1 MRDSTA
7 KVAFAAYLHD
17 LGKFAERAKL
27 DVPDSVLNTHIQMYC
42 PQKIDNGKPL
52 YYTHK
57 HAAYTALAWDLL
69 EQNVPDLIKGDMY
82 PFAGR
87 SSGED
92 KTDSLLNASA
102 MHHKPETFL
111 QWIIATA
118 DRVAS
123 GFEREKFENYNQSG
137 DERAQQKTGKNHYQA
152 RLLTLFEQID
162 IHNQGL
168 VTNDIN
174 QLQWCYPLKSLS
186 VENIFPRKRLEAEPA
201 QNEPAQAEYR
211 KLWEQFIQCGIS
223 EIPQSHRK
231 NWHLWLDH
239 FDTLWQNYTQAIP
252 SATAF
257 SIKPEVSLYDHS
269 KTTAALAAALWRWH
283 EACGKT
289 SASDA
294 SRLRDRS
301 DWDEQKILLIQGDFF
316 GIQNFIFASGN
327 QTNKRAAKLLRGR
340 SFQVSLFAELAA
352 LKILEAC
359 ELPPT
364 SQVLNAA
371 GKFMIVA
378 PNTDDVKLALE
389 EVHREISDW
398 FLQHTYGQVGL
409 GLAYQ
414 EASCNDF
421 VDKKR
426 FAALV
431 KKSFAVLEKAKLQ
444 RFALT
449 GDAPCILPADYS
461 AHKECQYN
469 QQLPANFENK
479 EGISLAYLSDDQ
491 ITLGS
496 LLTKQDRLMV
506 FNQADSVRHDNYT
519 RKLKLP
525 IFGFHIAFT
534 EEEELSGK
542 FGAEA
547 QSGKLLRCW
556 DFSLPEISRPLWHG
570 YARRYINAYVPCFSE
585 SDEWLEDKYGS
596 LKEADDVSEIKLGNP
611 KTFNHLACEERHS
624 EDGQNFIGKI
634 AIATLKGD
642 VDNLGTIFQ
651 QGLKEPTFAKMA
663 ALSRQMNQFF
673 SLWLP
678 VYCAQNYPNIYTVFA
693 GGDDFFLIGPWLQT
707 QKLAAEMREKFQIYV
722 AENKGITFS
731 AGIAVS
737 KPGLPLRK
745 LSAYAEEAL
754 EQAKAYQNA
763 CQSKNAVSVYGE
775 TLAWSGWKDIM
786 AAQEQI
792 SSLKTDYG
800 LSTGYIYAMLE
811 FCDAAQKEKDASTSV
826 DIAVAGM
833 WRSRFSYRTRRY
845 VNMQKNII
853 GKEAKQNAYNRL
865 TESFYQNGI
874 EKLGSKYRIPL
885 FNHFYLL
892 RAR

>member
-1 MRDSTA
+1 MDTNGGFMRDSTA

-17 LGKFAERAKL
+17 LGKFAEQAKL
-27 DVPDSVLNTHIQMYC
+27 D
-42 PQKIDNGKPL
+42 
-52 YYTHK
+52 
-57 HAAYTALAWDLL
+57 
-69 EQNVPDLIKGDMY
+69 VPDLIKGDN
-82 PFAGR
+82 PFSDGG
-87 SSGED
+87 SGKDTAEF
-92 KTDSLLNASA
+92 LLNTSA
-102 MHHKPETFL
+102 VIYKPETFL

-118 DRVAS
+118 DCVAS
-123 GFEREKFENYNQSG
+123 GFECEKFEDCNQVSK
-137 DERAQQKTGKNHYQA
+137 EREQWQTGEKHYPNH
-152 RLLTLFEQID
+152 LLTLFEQID

-168 VTNDIN
+168 AVDNTN
-174 QLQWCYPLKSLS
+174 QLQWCYPLKPLS
-186 VENIFPRKRLEAEPA
+186 AKNIFPIKRLEFEPVK
-201 QNEPAQAEYR
+201 NESVEDEYR
-211 KLWEQFIQCGIS
+211 KLWQDFIQSGLTK
-223 EIPQSHRK
+223 IPQSHRK

-239 FDTLWQNYTQAIP
+239 FDTLWQNYTQAVP
-252 SATAF
+252 SVTGF
-257 SIKPEVSLYDHS
+257 GKKPEVSIYDHS

-283 EACGKT
+283 EVHGKT
-289 SASDA
+289 GTSDA
-294 SRLRDRS
+294 EQLRDRS
-301 DWDEQKILLIQGDFF
+301 DWEEQKILLIQGDFF
-316 GIQNFIFASGN
+316 GIQNFIFASGS

-359 ELPPT
+359 ELPPI

-378 PNTDDVKLALE
+378 PNTDDVKRALE
-389 EVHREISDW
+389 KVRSEINDW

-409 GLAYQ
+409 GLASQ

-426 FAALV
+426 FATLV

-444 RFALT
+444 RFSLT
-449 GDAPCILPADYS
+449 DNAPCILQADYS
-461 AHKECQYN
+461 AFKECQYN
-469 QQLPANFENK
+469 QNLPANRIK
-479 EGISLAYLSDDQ
+479 DDIALANLSDDQ

-496 LLTKQDRLMV
+496 LLTRYDRLMV
-506 FNQADSVRHDNYT
+506 FNKADSIRDDEYT

-525 IFGFHIAFT
+525 IFGFYIAFT
-534 EEEELSGK
+534 EEEQLSGK
-542 FGAEA
+542 FGEEA
-547 QSGKLLRCW
+547 KSGRLLRCW
-556 DFSLPEISRPLWHG
+556 DFSLPKIDQPIWHG
-570 YARRYINAYVPCFSE
+570 YARRYINAYVPHFSE
-585 SDEWLEDKYGS
+585 SDKCLEGKYGS
-596 LKEADDVSEIKLGNP
+596 LEDADDVSEIKLENP
-611 KTFNHLACEERHS
+611 KPFNHLACEERYS

-663 ALSRQMNQFF
+663 ALSRQMNHFF

-678 VYCAQNYPNIYTVFA
+678 AYCAQEYPNIYTVFA

-707 QKLAAEMREKFQIYV
+707 QKLAADMREKFQVYV

-737 KPGLPLRK
+737 NPGLPLSK

-754 EQAKAYQNA
+754 EQAKAYQSANH
-763 CQSKNAVSVYGE
+763 SKNAISVYDE
-775 TLAWSGWKDIM
+775 TLAWSDWNDIM

-792 SSLKTDYG
+792 NSLKADYG

-811 FCDAAQKEKDASTSV
+811 FCRAAEQERNGN
-826 DIAVAGM
+826 IEAGM
-833 WRSRFSYRTRRY
+833 WRSRFAYRARRY

-853 GKEAKQNAYNRL
+853 GKEAKQNAYNQL
-865 TESFYQNGI
+865 TEAFYQNGI

>member
-27 DVPDSVLNTHIQMYC
+27 DVPD
-42 PQKIDNGKPL
+42 
-52 YYTHK
+52 
-57 HAAYTALAWDLL
+57 
-69 EQNVPDLIKGDMY
+69 LIKGDN
-82 PFAGR
+82 PFSDGG
-87 SSGED
+87 SGED
-92 KTDSLLNASA
+92 KAEFLLNTSA
-102 MHHKPETFL
+102 VIYKPETFL
-111 QWIIATA
+111 QWIIAIA
-118 DRVAS
+118 DCVAS
-123 GFEREKFENYNQSG
+123 GFECEKFEDCNQVSK
-137 DERAQQKTGKNHYQA
+137 EREQWQTGEEHYPNH
-152 RLLTLFEQID
+152 LLTLFEQID

-168 VTNDIN
+168 AVDNTN
-174 QLQWCYPLKSLS
+174 QLQWCYPLKPLS
-186 VENIFPRKRLEAEPA
+186 AKNIFPIKHLKVEPVK
-201 QNEPAQAEYR
+201 NESVQDEYR
-211 KLWEQFIQCGIS
+211 KLWQDFIQSGLAK
-223 EIPQSHRK
+223 IPQSHRK
-231 NWHLWLDH
+231 NWYLWLDH
-239 FDTLWQNYTQAIP
+239 FDTLWQNYTQAVP
-252 SATAF
+252 SVTGF
-257 SIKPEVSLYDHS
+257 GTKPEVSIYDHS

-283 EACGKT
+283 EVHGKT
-289 SASDA
+289 STSDTE
-294 SRLRDRS
+294 RLRDRS
-301 DWDEQKILLIQGDFF
+301 DWEEQKILLIQGDFF
-316 GIQNFIFASGN
+316 GIQNFIFAPGS

-340 SFQVSLFAELAA
+340 SFQVSLFTELAA

-378 PNTDDVKLALE
+378 PNTDDVKRALE
-389 EVHREISDW
+389 KVRSEINDW

-409 GLAYQ
+409 GLASQ

-426 FAALV
+426 FATLV
-431 KKSFAVLEKAKLQ
+431 KKSFAVLEQAKLQ
-444 RFALT
+444 RFSLT
-449 GDAPCILPADYS
+449 DNAPCTLQADYS
-461 AHKECQYN
+461 AYKECQYN
-469 QQLPANFENK
+469 QNLPANRIK
-479 EGISLAYLSDDQ
+479 DDIALADLSDDQ

-496 LLTKQDRLMV
+496 LLTRHDRLMV
-506 FNQADSVRHDNYT
+506 FNKADSIRDDEYT

-534 EEEELSGK
+534 EEEQLSGK
-542 FGAEA
+542 FGEEA
-547 QSGKLLRCW
+547 QSGRLLRCW
-556 DFSLPEISRPLWHG
+556 DFSLPKIDQPIWHG
-570 YARRYINAYVPCFSE
+570 YARRYINAYVPHFNE
-585 SDEWLEDKYGS
+585 SDKCLEGKYGS
-596 LKEADDVSEIKLGNP
+596 LEDADDVSEIKLENP
-611 KTFNHLACEERHS
+611 KTFNHLACEERYS

-663 ALSRQMNQFF
+663 ALSRQMNHFF

-678 VYCAQNYPNIYTVFA
+678 AYCAQEYPNIYTVFA

-707 QKLAAEMREKFQIYV
+707 QKLAADMREKFQLYV

-737 KPGLPLRK
+737 NPGLPLSK
-745 LSAYAEEAL
+745 LYAYAEEAL
-754 EQAKAYQNA
+754 EQAKAYQSANH
-763 CQSKNAVSVYGE
+763 SKNAISVYGE
-775 TLAWSGWKDIM
+775 TLAWSGWNDIM

-792 SSLKTDYG
+792 NSLKADYG

-811 FCDAAQKEKDASTSV
+811 FCRAAEQERNGN
-826 DIAVAGM
+826 IEAGM
-833 WRSRFSYRTRRY
+833 WRSRFAYRTRRY

-853 GKEAKQNAYNRL
+853 GKEAQQNAYNRL
-865 TESFYQNGI
+865 TEAFYQNGI